1 MLNEK
6 DLDVSLPDIVRKCT
20 VADRECYGDL
30 VWLAWVGS
38 KAGGRNVPI
47 SGTYALA
54 IKQNAAP
61 RLLEIVN
68 AVPAEGVHH
77 WDVMLRNWCLEWAG
91 MEKPPIGASFFYK
104 THGHYVAH
112 RSGIEK
118 GDFVRQEWW
127 GCGEVGSEMWLEPQ
141 FLMGFPTQRKM
152 PAWTIFEFGSSW
164 MMALVQGSTAYNW
177 KTWVGTNNMFEVD
190 PNITNAWEL
199 QRHRQKLKDP
209 NYNPLATLAIHF
221 ATPPEDKDGK
231 GRSSNRMRRDARKH
245 LVVHRA
251 RDFMCQQWEAHACCK
266 VHVPVFRQRFS

>member
-1 MLNEK
+1 MP
-6 DLDVSLPDIVRKCT
+6 SS
-20 VADRECYGDL
+20 
-30 VWLAWVGS
+30 GS
-38 KAGGRNVPI
+38 
-47 SGTYALA
+47 YALA

-68 AVPAEGVHH
+68 AVPAKDVHH

-141 FLMGFPTQRKM
+141 FLMGFPPRRRL
-152 PAWTIFEFGSSW
+152 PARPIFEFGSTW
-164 MMALVQGSTAYNW
+164 MMEWLQGSTAYNW

-190 PNITNAWEL
+190 HRIQNALDL
-199 QRHRQKLKDP
+199 QRYRQKVKDP

-231 GRSSNRMRRDARKH
+231 GRSSKRMCRDARKH